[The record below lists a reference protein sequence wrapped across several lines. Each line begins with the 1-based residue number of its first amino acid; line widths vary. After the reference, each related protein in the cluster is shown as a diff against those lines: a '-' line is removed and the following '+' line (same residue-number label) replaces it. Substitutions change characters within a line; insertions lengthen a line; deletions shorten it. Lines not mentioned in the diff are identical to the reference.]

1 MRKRCEPVVLF
12 DIDGTLAN
20 YDLALKRDMDAL
32 RAPMEP
38 PYAGVPHDDSPAYLR
53 NRASLIKSAESWW
66 ATLEP
71 LKLGFDI
78 WKIAGDLG
86 YRRVILTQAPR
97 RSPAAWSGKKKW
109 IDSYLGPDTDVIITR
124 DKGLV
129 YGKVLVDDFPK
140 YITRWLK
147 WRPRGLVIMP
157 AQPHNKGFEH
167 PQVIRYTGRNLKNVS
182 KAMAKLYDITIE
194 EERVKNVSKAM
205 AKLYN
210 TTIEEEKN

>member
-1 MRKRCEPVVLF
+1 MKKRCEPVALF

-20 YDLALKRDMDAL
+20 YDLALKRDMEAL
-32 RAPMEP
+32 RSPMEL
-38 PYAGVPHDDSPAYLR
+38 PYAGVPRDDAPAYLR

-71 LKLGFDI
+71 LELGFDI
-78 WKIAGDLG
+78 WRTARDIG

-109 IDSYLGPDTDVIITR
+109 IDFYLGPDTDVIITR
-124 DKGLV
+124 DKSLV
-129 YGKVLVDDFPK
+129 YGKVLVDDWPE
-140 YITRWLK
+140 YISRWLK

-167 PQVIRYTGRNLKNVS
+167 PQVIRYTGKNLKKVS
-182 KAMAKLYDITIE
+182 KALTE
-194 EERVKNVSKAM
+194 
-205 AKLYN
+205 LYN
-210 TTIEEEKN
+210 TTIEE

>member
-1 MRKRCEPVVLF
+1 MKEKCEPVALL
-12 DIDGTLAN
+12 DLDSTLCN
-20 YDLALKRDMDAL
+20 YEKALKRDMEAL
-32 RAPMEP
+32 QSPMEP
-38 PYAGVPHDDSPAYLR
+38 LYAGVPDESTPAYLR
-53 NRASLIKSAESWW
+53 NRARLIKSSEDWW
-66 ATLEP
+66 TKLEP

-78 WKIAGDLG
+78 WHLAKQIG

-97 RSPAAWSGKKKW
+97 YSPAAWSGKKKW

-129 YGKVLVDDFPK
+129 YGKILVDDWPE
-140 YITRWLK
+140 YIIRWLK